1 MNMETGNRKHAT
13 RWLWAVVAVIAVAGA
28 SGAAVAKERTKQ
40 GSKEKTTTQTPGG
53 ETGNG
58 GQGYIGVYMQDL
70 TSQVRKGLD
79 LKVEK
84 GVLVSGVE
92 EESPADKAGIED
104 GDVITRFNGKSV
116 ASADEL
122 RDAVRAVAPGKD
134 AKIDVVHEGNSKSLT
149 LTVSERPEREAMHWQ
164 SFGDGDGDNAA
175 PMAMARAFTMMGG
188 PRLGVEARPLEDD
201 GLASYF
207 GAKKGDG
214 LLVLSVDDESV
225 AGKAGVKPGDII
237 SKVGDDKIEDTQD
250 VRHALKD
257 YDKGDQFDITVIR
270 HGKSQSLKA
279 TMDEQDHEM
288 AFDMPGHGVYQWR
301 MSPHGMR
308 APMPPRVYMNN
319 PGMDNEQLRRELD
332 DLKQEIREL
341 KQKVGDRSDG

>member
-1 MNMETGNRKHAT
+1 MNAETGSRKHST
-13 RWLWAVVAVIAVAGA
+13 IWLWAVVAVIAVAGA
-28 SGAAVAKERTKQ
+28 SGAALAKERTKT
-40 GSKEKTTTQTPGG
+40 STKEKTNAEAPGT
-53 ETGNG
+53 ETGN

-70 TSQVRKGLD
+70 TSQVKKGLD

-92 EESPADKAGIED
+92 DDSPADKAGIED
-104 GDVITRFNGKSV
+104 GDVITRFNGKTV

-122 RDAVRAVAPGKD
+122 RDAVRAITPGKE
-134 AKIDVVHEGNSKSLT
+134 AKIDIVHEGNSKSLT
-149 LTVSERPEREAMHWQ
+149 LTVSERPEEHAMHWE
-164 SFGDGDGDNAA
+164 SFGDNDA

-237 SKVGDDKIEDTQD
+237 SKVGNDKIEDTQD

-257 YDKGDQFDITVIR
+257 YDKGDTFDITVLR

-279 TMDEQDHEM
+279 TMDEQDHDM
-288 AFDMPGHGVYQWR
+288 AFNMHGGPGTYQWR
-301 MSPHGMR
+301 MAPHGMR
-308 APMPPRVYMNN
+308 TPMPPRMYMNMN
-319 PGMDNEQLRRELD
+319 PGDNDELRRELD

-341 KQKVGDRSDG
+341 KEKVGDRSDG

>member
-1 MNMETGNRKHAT
+1 MNMETGNRKHST
-13 RWLWAVVAVIAVAGA
+13 LWLWAVVAVVAVAGA
-28 SGAAVAKERTKQ
+28 SGAAIAKERTKQ
-40 GSKEKTTTQTPGG
+40 GSKTQAETPGT

-58 GQGYIGVYMQDL
+58 SGQGYIGVYMQDL

-92 EESPADKAGIED
+92 EDSPADKAGIED
-104 GDVITRFNGKSV
+104 GDVITRFNGKTV

-122 RDAVRAVAPGKD
+122 RDAVRAVAPGKS
-134 AKIDVVHEGNSKSLT
+134 AKIDVVHEGDSKSLT
-149 LTVSERPEREAMHWQ
+149 LTVSERPEREAMHWE
-164 SFGDGDGDNAA
+164 SFGDHDA

-188 PRLGVEARPLEDD
+188 PRLGVEARPLEDE

-237 SKVGDDKIEDTQD
+237 NKVGNDKIEDTQD

-288 AFDMPGHGVYQWR
+288 AFDAPGNGTYHWR

-308 APMPPRVYMNN
+308 APMPPRMYMNMN
-319 PGMDNEQLRRELD
+319 PGDNDELRRELD

-341 KQKVGDRSDG
+341 KEKVGDRSDG

>member
-1 MNMETGNRKHAT
+1 MNADTGRGKHST
-13 RWLWAVVAVIAVAGA
+13 IWLWAVVAVIAVAGA
-28 SGAAVAKERTKQ
+28 SGAALAKERTKTS
-40 GSKEKTTTQTPGG
+40 SKEKTNTETPGE

-58 GQGYIGVYMQDL
+58 KGYIGVYMQDL
-70 TSQVRKGLD
+70 TSQVKKGLD

-92 EESPADKAGIED
+92 DDSPADKAGIED
-104 GDVITRFNGKSV
+104 GDVITRFNGKTV

-122 RDAVRAVAPGKD
+122 RDAVRAITPGKN
-134 AKIDVVHEGNSKSLT
+134 ARIDVVHEGTSKSLT
-149 LTVSERPEREAMHWQ
+149 LTVGERPEEQTMHWE
-164 SFGDGDGDNAA
+164 SNGDGDNDA

-237 SKVGDDKIEDTQD
+237 SKVGTDKIEDTQD
-250 VRHALKD
+250 VRHALKG
-257 YDKGDQFDITVIR
+257 YDKGDTFDITVLR

-279 TMDEQDHEM
+279 TMDEQDHDM
-288 AFDMPGHGVYQWR
+288 AFDMPGGHGTYQWR
-301 MSPHGMR
+301 MAPHMR
-308 APMPPRVYMNN
+308 TPMPPRMMYMS
-319 PGMDNEQLRRELD
+319 PGDNDELRRELD

-341 KQKVGDRSDG
+341 KEKVGDRSDG

>member
-1 MNMETGNRKHAT
+1 MNIENRKHST
-13 RWLWAVVAVIAVAGA
+13 LWLWAVVAVIAVAGA
-28 SGAAVAKERTKQ
+28 SGAAVAKERAKQ
-40 GSKEKTTTQTPGG
+40 GSKEKAKTEAPGT
-53 ETGNG
+53 ESANGN

-70 TSQVRKGLD
+70 TSQVKKGLD

-92 EESPADKAGIED
+92 EDSPADKAGIKD
-104 GDVITRFNGKSV
+104 GDVITGFNGKTV

-122 RDAVRAVAPGKD
+122 RGAVRAIAPGKD
-134 AKIDVVHEGNSKSLT
+134 AKIEVVHEGTSKSLT
-149 LTVSERPEREAMHWQ
+149 LTVGERPEQDAMHWQ
-164 SFGDGDGDNAA
+164 SWSDGDNDA
-175 PMAMARAFTMMGG
+175 PMAMARAFNMMGG
-188 PRLGVEARPLEDD
+188 PRLGVEARALEDD

-237 SKVGDDKIEDTQD
+237 SKVGNDKIEDTQD

-257 YDKGDQFDITVIR
+257 FDKGDTFDITVIR
-270 HGKSQSLKA
+270 HGKSQALKA
-279 TMDEQDHEM
+279 TMDEQDHDM
-288 AFDMPGHGVYQWR
+288 AFDGGHGMYQWH
-301 MSPHGMR
+301 MAPHSMMR
-308 APMPPRVYMNN
+308 TPMPPRMMYMG
-319 PGMDNEQLRRELD
+319 PGDNDELRRELN

-341 KQKVGDRSDG
+341 KEKVGDRSDG

>member
-1 MNMETGNRKHAT
+1 MNAETGSRKHSAI
-13 RWLWAVVAVIAVAGA
+13 WLWAVVAVIAVAGA
-28 SGAAVAKERTKQ
+28 SGAAIAKERTKP
-40 GSKEKTTTQTPGG
+40 GNKEKTNAETPGN

-58 GQGYIGVYMQDL
+58 SGQGYIGVYMQDL

-104 GDVITRFNGKSV
+104 GDVITRFNGKTV

-122 RDAVRAVAPGKD
+122 RDAVRAISPGKD
-134 AKIDVVHEGNSKSLT
+134 AKIDVVHDGTSKSLT
-149 LTVSERPEREAMHWQ
+149 LTVSERPEQHAMRWE
-164 SFGDGDGDNAA
+164 SFGDDDA
-175 PMAMARAFTMMGG
+175 PMAMAHAFTMMGG
-188 PRLGVEARPLEDD
+188 PRLGVEARPLEDE

-237 SKVGDDKIEDTQD
+237 SKVGDDKIADTQD

-257 YDKGDQFDITVIR
+257 YDKGDTFDITVLR
-270 HGKSQSLKA
+270 HGKTQSLKA
-279 TMDEQDHEM
+279 TMDEQEHEF
-288 AFDMPGHGVYQWR
+288 AFDAPGNGTYRWR
-301 MSPHGMR
+301 SMAPHGMR
-308 APMPPRVYMNN
+308 TPMPPRMMYMS
-319 PGMDNEQLRRELD
+319 PGDNDELRRELD

-341 KQKVGDRSDG
+341 KEKVGDRSDG